1 MKINITLSVV
11 LGLCFA
17 GMPMSAD
24 AGRLCQVTSGANK
37 DRVEFTNN
45 TRCGNGKREVLATTQ
60 FFYGSGS
67 CGDLT
72 IAESTSLENPGCQYR
87 NITIQAG
94 ATLSVV
100 SGSIIRCT
108 GSFTNNGTI
117 TVAPG
122 VIGGQ
127 IEGISSLAI
136 VPAMQPAHPGNSTGS
151 AGSGSIVSSSTGT
164 AVGGTRSQGNNGSSS
179 GMLVPALIGGGGG
192 GAAYSPGGRGGG
204 ALTVL
209 CKGLIN
215 NVGTISAAGQA
226 GPGIGSGGGAGGVVT
241 LASQTRV
248 VQTGTVSV
256 VGGVGGNSTSLLN
269 LGDGSLLA
277 VSAGGGGA
285 GGLIQIFAPD
295 LGIVGG
301 ANLVSGGS
309 AGSVNDS
316 AIGISNI
323 LIGGGAGGSSIMA
336 RGGVGGTINY
346 AESHIIDG
354 NAGAGDAGAVV
365 SRAIDPASIF

>member
-1 MKINITLSVV
+1 MNVRLSVALV
-11 LGLCFA
+11 LFIA
-17 GMPMSAD
+17 GMPMFAD
-24 AGRLCQVTSGANK
+24 AGRLCQVTSGANR
-37 DRVEFTNN
+37 DRVEHTNN

-60 FFYGSGS
+60 FFYGNGS

-72 IAESTSLENPGCQYR
+72 ISQNSTFENPGCQYR

-100 SGSIIRCT
+100 SGSIIRCN

-117 TVAPG
+117 AVAPG
-122 VIGGQ
+122 VVGGQ
-127 IEGISSLAI
+127 IDGISSLAI
-136 VPAMQPAHPGNSTGS
+136 IPAILPAHPGNSTGP
-151 AGSGSIVSSSTGT
+151 AGSGSIVASSTGS
-164 AVGGTRSQGNNGSSS
+164 ASGGSRSQGNNGVST
-179 GMLVPALIGGGGG
+179 GFLAPALVGGGGG
-192 GAAYSPGGRGGG
+192 GASYGYGGRGGG

-215 NVGTISAAGQA
+215 NIGTISAVGQA
-226 GPGIGSGGGAGGVVT
+226 GAGPGAGGGAGGVVT

-256 VGGVGGNSTSLLN
+256 LGGGGSNSRTLLS
-269 LGDGSLLA
+269 LGDGSQA
-277 VSAGGGGA
+277 AISAGGGGA
-285 GGLIQIFAPD
+285 GGLIQIFAPS
-295 LGIVGG
+295 LGLIGG

-309 AGSVNDS
+309 AGTVTDS

-336 RGGVGGTINY
+336 RGGVGGTINW
-346 AESHIIDG
+346 AESHSIDS
-354 NAGAGDAGAVV
+354 NAGVGDEGAVL